1 MLRLTLPASWNIA
14 ILTIFCLGYFDSSL
28 YPVSSDDIKN
38 VATDRC
44 YRSFILKADLPNCS
58 RMILEFA
65 RTDIRFSLRF
75 PTILKEIDVLLDL
88 HLYKKKGGKEK
99 KKKGRRMVMSGLWA
113 TWKSMG
119 RENVHFSK
127 VKSSR
132 ARRGHPSRSYDENG
146 KKFRS
151 VSKRERISTIM
162 LLELKCASTF
172 CAHPR
177 SVHCPLSFYWNI
189 LYIHADGESC

>member
-1 MLRLTLPASWNIA
+1 MILKMLQPIVVIGVLFRKQICQTA
-14 ILTIFCLGYFDSSL
+14 LGWFSNL
-28 YPVSSDDIKN
+28 HGQISDFHSGFL
-38 VATDRC
+38 
-44 YRSFILKADLPNCS
+44 RSFKNRCLVRHSPIQK
-58 RMILEFA
+58 R
-65 RTDIRFSLRF
+65 
-75 PTILKEIDVLLDL
+75 
-88 HLYKKKGGKEK
+88 GEK

-172 CAHPR
+172 RVHPR

-189 LYIHADGESC
+189 LYIHIGGESC